1 MPNKLQFYS
10 DLAEQTARQVTGS
23 FQAWTGFL
31 TTAARLY
38 KYPFHEQLMIYAQR
52 PEATA
57 CADYELWNNTMHRY
71 VRRGSRGI
79 ALIDTS
85 GDQPRLRYV
94 FDVSDTGGG
103 ENSRRP
109 NLWEYR
115 DEHHDAV
122 TAALKRRFDVDA
134 DHGLAQQ
141 LEQIAAQLADEY
153 WNDNQPDILGIVDGS
168 FLDAYDDFTVGV
180 AFRNAA
186 VVSTTYVL
194 LSRCGLELEAFFTHE
209 DFLDVFDFNTP
220 ASVTALGTAVSKNS
234 EQALRQIE
242 VAIRN
247 YEREKSAERSQ
258 SHERAELPDQRGL
271 SDPRSDAER
280 AGGEAPGQVRED
292 AEEVP
297 AGASPGVMASDDPER
312 DPVPPPAGDRRDGLQ
327 PAGADAPGAGEGGG
341 GDGATESRRSDDLG
355 GPDEH
360 LQGPGGGDDPGRAD
374 LQLNQD
380 GDGQLNL
387 FPSEAEQIESIREA
401 ESASQSPSAFSLPQE
416 DIDHFLRLGSNEE
429 NARTI
434 IALEFMKQ
442 KPMDE
447 LTDYVK
453 QTFHD
458 GYGLIIGDR
467 HISSWA
473 ADDGLHLT
481 WGTSVRYA
489 KTAQILSWE
498 DAAVRIAELLEQGRF
513 ATNVELAEATGYE
526 RRQAAEA
533 LWYLCGDM
541 SDEAREQGW
550 MPTLRENWQGGF
562 PETTERLG
570 KLLEDQD
577 ARQTFVSE
585 LESFAAAWAL
595 HPELMRFRFYSPD
608 KVLYTVKELS
618 LPRREYV
625 SGMAEIPAIPS
636 FITEDEIDATLSHG
650 GSYEGGAG
658 RIFTFW
664 QQEHTPKEK
673 ADFLKHEY
681 GTGGGNGIV
690 SHNFHS
696 WEDHSPKGMVLKKPD
711 AEDVTLSWAKV
722 VKRIDA
728 MMAKDRY
735 LTPEAKA
742 AWEQAHLEAD
752 ESQADLGEQP
762 EQEAP
767 PAPEPA
773 HAPPAGKLTQEDIDR
788 QLRTMFPD
796 IETKRA
802 VVRYMKEHGREK
814 ETAAWLAAQY
824 DGRGVSQPLR
834 ISLPGQD
841 GQPGGEVTL
850 SWAKVQRRIAQLIQA
865 ENFYTQ
871 EEYDRMDDVDLVA
884 IREHLAQAGIVNG
897 EVVDP
902 EALDRDPFIRQVMA
916 DADDAVDGSQEE
928 PPAEEA
934 VAPGAPEAEKKRPGQ
949 SRVERNYR
957 TFDRLFSEITSGE
970 YRYLELR
977 GGENSGYMPLIIQEI
992 GEDEI
997 SVAHTYEL
1005 GGDLAYDPEMT
1016 FRIDREKG
1024 TLEPLTFRQDGSLP
1038 LYQEVYPEPGK
1049 WIPRLRNELS
1059 AFTEQWL
1066 KNIENQGR
1074 RRYRAI
1080 AVLDGE
1086 DAEVSFD
1093 ENGKPVPP
1101 SEHTPEERQTQIKD
1115 AFQAAGM
1122 TFDDFDSYDGYLVFR
1137 PEGGEAYTFP
1147 SWEEAAEWIDGVVF
1161 DDPERS
1167 DASERIMHP
1176 ERFENAADRA
1186 DAPEGFITPGGRQY
1200 HLGEEYEA
1208 HTSDGEILVNVRI
1221 ENVTEDAV
1229 FYSIPEKPGNA
1240 PNRLPRE
1247 DFDRFM
1253 DEGRFS
1259 LVHQDAELS
1268 PEPEQEAPQPAPA
1281 PPAENF
1287 RITDDHL
1294 GEGGPKTKFRAN
1306 MEAINTLKQI
1316 EFEGR
1321 SATPEEQE
1329 TLSRYV
1335 GWGGLAD
1342 AFDERKP
1349 EWANEFKELYATLT
1363 PEEYA
1368 AARAST
1374 LNAHYT
1380 TPTVIRAIYE
1390 AVENMGF
1397 RSGNILEPA
1406 MGVGNFF
1413 GILPET
1419 MRSSRLYG
1427 VELDSITGRI
1437 AEQLYPKADITVA
1450 GFETTDRKDFYD
1462 LAVGNVPFGNYQVDD
1477 RAYNKLGFSI
1487 HNYFFA
1493 KALDQV
1499 RPGGLVAFLTS
1510 RYTMDAK
1517 DPTVRK
1523 YLAQRAELLGMIR
1536 LPNNAFLAN
1545 AGTEVVSDI
1554 IFLQKR
1560 DRPIDITPEWVF
1572 TGQNKDG
1579 HAVNSYFLEHP
1590 EMVLGQQTSGR
1601 GMYGKDEYTVDPIPG
1616 AELPD
1621 QLHEAIQNI
1630 RGTYTEAELPELGE
1644 GEKVSNTIPA
1654 DPSVKNYSYAL
1665 VDGEVYYRENSVMV
1679 KPELNAAARERVK
1692 GMVELRDCVR
1702 ELIDLQMDEYT
1713 PESAIA
1719 EKQAELNRLY
1729 DAFTAKYGLINDRGN
1744 RLAFSDDDSYYLLCS
1759 LEVLDENGELER
1771 KADFFTKRTIKQQ
1784 HSVDHVDTAVEAL
1797 GVSIGERACVDLPF
1811 MASLLGGQ
1819 EKILQL
1825 VEELKG
1831 IIFKDPATGPFD
1843 YAEGGEHWN
1852 RGWQTADEYLS
1863 GNVRRKLR
1871 QAQRAAEQYPEFQVN
1886 AEALRQA
1893 QPKDLEASE
1902 IEVRLGT
1909 TWIDKEYF
1917 QQFMYETLDTPWYL
1931 QRKIHVNFSPY
1942 TAEWQIEG
1950 KSVVSVNDVAAY
1962 STYGTLRANAY
1973 RLLEDCLN
1981 LRDTRIYDT
1990 VTDPDGKERR
2000 VLNARETT
2008 LAAQKQQLLKDAFR
2022 DWIWKDPERR
2032 ATLVKQYNEEM
2043 NSTRPREYDGSH
2055 IVFSG
2060 MNPEITLRPH
2070 QRDAIAHILYGGN
2083 TLLAHEVGAGK
2094 TFEMVAA
2101 AMESKRLGLCSKSIF
2116 VVPNHLTDQWA
2127 SEILR
2132 LYPSANVLVT
2142 TKKDFQKH
2150 NRKKFVSRIATGDYD
2165 AVVIGHSQFEKI
2177 PISPERQIRLIQEQI
2192 EEITNGIEE
2201 VKGNG
2206 GERFTVKELERT
2218 KKGLEA
2224 RLKKL
2229 LEGGR
2234 KDDVVT
2240 FEELG
2245 VDRMFVDE
2253 SDNYKNLFLYTKM
2266 RNVAGLT
2273 TTDAQKS
2280 SDMFAKCRYMDELTG
2295 GRGVVF
2301 ATGTPISNSMTE
2313 LYTIQR
2319 YLQYDRLQ
2327 ELGMGH
2333 FDCWASRFG
2342 ETTTALELAPE
2353 GTGYRPRTRFA
2364 KFFNLP
2370 ELMNMFKEVA
2380 DIKTADQLHLPTPA
2394 VEYHN
2399 YVSKPTELQKEMVK
2413 KLSERASRVH
2423 SGAVD
2428 AHEDNMLK
2436 ITSDGRKLGLD
2447 QRIINPM
2454 LPDEECTKVNQC
2466 VGNILQFWR
2475 EGEDKK
2481 LTQLVF
2487 CDISTPKGRTVTER
2501 AAKTEGGNLDS
2512 PEIHTLETLVPLEPE
2527 EKERPFTIYADIR
2540 QKLIQG
2546 GMRPEQIAFIHD
2558 ADTEV
2563 RKRELFAKVRS
2574 GQVRVLIG
2582 STQKMGAGTN
2592 VQDRLIALH
2601 DLDCPWRPRDLTQRK
2616 GRIERQ
2622 GNQNPLVHVCR
2633 YVTEGTF
2640 DAYLWQTVEN
2650 KQKFISQIMTSKSPV
2665 RSCEDI
2671 DETALSFAEIK
2682 ALCAGDPRIKERMD
2696 LDVDVAKLKIMK
2708 ADHQSKQYRLEDQ
2721 LLKYFP
2727 AQIEQNKGY
2736 IRGFEA
2742 DMKTLETHP
2751 LPQEG
2756 YVGMVIRG
2764 DNLTDRENAGAAL
2777 LDAIK
2782 DVKTAD
2788 PVEIGSYRGFS
2799 MSVEFRGFVS
2809 GYVMTLKG
2817 EMSHHVEL
2825 GEDPRGNLTRIDN
2838 ALAKMPDR
2846 LKAVQAQLENLYK
2859 QQEAAR
2865 VEVGKPFPYE
2875 AELTEKTARLV
2886 ELDLQLNLSGGRPQP
2901 EETLEKRDRPSILE
2915 RLKQPLPQKSKAKAK
2930 AKTREE
2936 IL

>member
-1 MPNKLQFYS
+1 MPSKLQFYS
-10 DLAEQTARQVTGS
+10 QMADQTAQRLTGS
-23 FQAWTGFL
+23 LQAWTGFL

-38 KYPFHEQLMIYAQR
+38 KYPYHEQLMIYAQR

-57 CADYELWNNTMHRY
+57 CADYDLWNKTMRRY
-71 VRRGSRGI
+71 VRRGSQGI

-85 GDQPRLRYV
+85 GDNPKIKYV

-103 ENSRRP
+103 EQSRRP
-109 NLWEYR
+109 YLWTFQ
-115 DEHHDAV
+115 DEHYDAV
-122 TAALKRRFDVDA
+122 TAALERRFDVDA
-134 DHGLAQQ
+134 DHGLAEQ
-141 LEQIAAQLADEY
+141 LEWIAAQLVDEY
-153 WNDNQPDILGIVDGS
+153 WNDNQYDILGIVDGS
-168 FLDAYDDFTVGV
+168 FLDDYDDFNVGA

-186 VVSTTYVL
+186 VVSTTYAL
-194 LSRCGLELEAFFTHE
+194 LSRCGREPEEYFSHE
-209 DFLDVFDFNTP
+209 DFLNVFDFNTP
-220 ASVTALGTAVSKNS
+220 ATVAALGTSVSQAS
-234 EQALRQIE
+234 EQVLRQIE
-242 VAIRN
+242 VTIKN
-247 YEREKSAERSQ
+247 YEREKYAERSQ
-258 SHERAELPDQRGL
+258 SHDRADLPEKRGLPDPGP
-271 SDPRSDAER
+271 DTER
-280 AGGEAPGQVRED
+280 AGAETPGQVRED

-297 AGASPGVMASDDPER
+297 SRASPGAVESDDPQR
-312 DPVPPPAGDRRDGLQ
+312 DPVPAPAGDRRDGSQ
-327 PAGADAPGAGEGGG
+327 PHGTDAPGAGEGRG
-341 GDGATESRRSDDLG
+341 GDGGTEGQRPNDLG
-355 GPDEH
+355 GPDEY
-360 LQGPGGGDDPGRAD
+360 LQGPGGGDDPERAD
-374 LQLNQD
+374 LQLSQD
-380 GDGQLNL
+380 ADGQFNL
-387 FPSEAEQIESIREA
+387 FPTEEEQIERISEAESVPET
-401 ESASQSPSAFSLPQE
+401 PSAFSVSQE
-416 DIDHFLRLGSNEE
+416 DIDHLLRLGSNTE
-429 NARTI
+429 NARTR

-442 KPMDE
+442 KPMNE
-447 LTDYVK
+447 LTDFVK
-453 QTFHD
+453 QTFRE
-458 GYGLIIGDR
+458 GYGLKLGDR
-467 HISSWA
+467 NLSSWA
-473 ADDGLHLT
+473 ADDGLHIT

-489 KTAQILSWE
+489 NTAQILSWE
-498 DAAVRIAELLEQGRF
+498 DAASRIGKLLEQGRF
-513 ATNVELAEATGYE
+513 AANVELAEAPGYE
-526 RRQAAEA
+526 RRQAAES
-533 LWYLCGDM
+533 LWYLSGDM
-541 SDEAREQGW
+541 SDEAHEQGW
-550 MPTLRENWQGGF
+550 LPTLRENVTGGF
-562 PETTERLG
+562 PDATERLIR
-570 KLLEDQD
+570 LLADPD
-577 ARQTFVSE
+577 TRQTFVTE
-585 LESFAAAWAL
+585 LEAFTTAWKQD
-595 HPELMRFRFYSPD
+595 PGLMRFRWYRPD
-608 KVLYTVKELS
+608 RVLGTLSELS
-618 LPRREYV
+618 LPRRDYV
-625 SGMAEIPAIPS
+625 SDMAELLPIPS
-636 FITEDEIDATLSHG
+636 FITEDEIDAVLSRG

-658 RIFTFW
+658 RIYSFW

-673 ADFLKHEY
+673 ADFLKQEY
-681 GTGGGNGIV
+681 GTGGGNGTV

-696 WEDHSPKGMVLKKPD
+696 WEDHSAKGIVLKKPN
-711 AEDVTLSWAKV
+711 AEDVTLTWAKV
-722 VKRIDA
+722 AKRIDA
-728 MMAKDRY
+728 LVAKDRY

-742 AWEQAHLEAD
+742 EWELAQKAA
-752 ESQADLGEQP
+752 A
-762 EQEAP
+762 
-767 PAPEPA
+767 APEPELS
-773 HAPPAGKLTQEDIDR
+773 PARKLNQEDIDQ
-788 QLRTMFPD
+788 QLRTIFPD

-802 VVRYMKEHGREK
+802 VVRYMNEHGREK

-824 DGRGVSQPLR
+824 YGTDVSQPLH
-834 ISLPGQD
+834 ISVAGRE
-841 GQPGGEVTL
+841 GEVTL

-865 ENFYTQ
+865 EQFYTQ
-871 EEYDRMDDVDLVA
+871 EEYDRMEDVDPVA
-884 IREHLAQAGIVNG
+884 IREHLAQAGIVGG

-902 EALDRDPFIRQVMA
+902 EALDRDPFILQVMA
-916 DADDAVDGSQEE
+916 DAEKNEQ
-928 PPAEEA
+928 
-934 VAPGAPEAEKKRPGQ
+934 GAPEQPVQTPPQAP
-949 SRVERNYR
+949 
-957 TFDRLFSEITSGE
+957 
-970 YRYLELR
+970 
-977 GGENSGYMPLIIQEI
+977 MP
-992 GEDEI
+992 
-997 SVAHTYEL
+997 
-1005 GGDLAYDPEMT
+1005 
-1016 FRIDREKG
+1016 
-1024 TLEPLTFRQDGSLP
+1024 
-1038 LYQEVYPEPGK
+1038 
-1049 WIPRLRNELS
+1049 
-1059 AFTEQWL
+1059 
-1066 KNIENQGR
+1066 
-1074 RRYRAI
+1074 
-1080 AVLDGE
+1080 
-1086 DAEVSFD
+1086 
-1093 ENGKPVPP
+1093 PV
-1101 SEHTPEERQTQIKD
+1101 
-1115 AFQAAGM
+1115 
-1122 TFDDFDSYDGYLVFR
+1122 
-1137 PEGGEAYTFP
+1137 
-1147 SWEEAAEWIDGVVF
+1147 
-1161 DDPERS
+1161 
-1167 DASERIMHP
+1167 
-1176 ERFENAADRA
+1176 
-1186 DAPEGFITPGGRQY
+1186 
-1200 HLGEEYEA
+1200 
-1208 HTSDGEILVNVRI
+1208 
-1221 ENVTEDAV
+1221 
-1229 FYSIPEKPGNA
+1229 
-1240 PNRLPRE
+1240 
-1247 DFDRFM
+1247 
-1253 DEGRFS
+1253 
-1259 LVHQDAELS
+1259 
-1268 PEPEQEAPQPAPA
+1268 
-1281 PPAENF
+1281 ENF
-1287 RITDDHL
+1287 RITYDHL
-1294 GEGGPKTKFRAN
+1294 GEGGPKAKFRAN

-1316 EFEGR
+1316 EFESR

-1329 TLSRYV
+1329 ILSRYV
-1335 GWGGLAD
+1335 GWGGLPE
-1342 AFDERKP
+1342 AFDENKL
-1349 EWANEFKELYATLT
+1349 EWADEFKELYAALS

-1380 TPTVIRAIYE
+1380 TPTVIRAVYE

-1406 MGVGNFF
+1406 MGIGNFF
-1413 GILPET
+1413 GMLPES
-1419 MRSSRLYG
+1419 MSGSRLYG
-1427 VELDSITGRI
+1427 VELESISGRI
-1437 AEQLYPKADITVA
+1437 AKQLYPKAHITVA
-1450 GFETTDRKDFYD
+1450 GFETTNRRDFYD
-1462 LAVGNVPFGNYQVDD
+1462 LAVGNVPFGSYRVDD

-1499 RPGGLVAFLTS
+1499 RPGGVVAFLS
-1510 RYTMDAK
+1510 SHYTLDAK
-1517 DPTVRK
+1517 DPAVRK
-1523 YLAQRAELLGMIR
+1523 YLAERADFLGAIR

-1560 DRPIDITPEWVF
+1560 DRPIDITPEWVY
-1572 TGQNKDG
+1572 TGQNEDG

-1590 EMVLGQQTSGR
+1590 EMVLGQQTSDR
-1601 GMYGKDEYTVDPIPG
+1601 GMYGKDEYTVEPIPG
-1616 AELPD
+1616 VALAD
-1621 QLHEAIQNI
+1621 QLHDAIQNI
-1630 RGTYTEAELPELGE
+1630 HGTYTEAELPELGE
-1644 GEKVSNTIPA
+1644 GEEVSNTIPA
-1654 DPSVKNYSYAL
+1654 DPNVKNYSYTV

-1679 KPELNAAARERVK
+1679 RPELNATARDRVK

-1713 PESAIA
+1713 SERTIT
-1719 EKQAELNRLY
+1719 EKQGELNRLY

-1771 KADFFTKRTIKQQ
+1771 KADFFTKRTIKQS

-1819 EKILQL
+1819 EKIPQI
-1825 VEELKG
+1825 VEDLKG
-1831 IIFKDPATGPFD
+1831 IIFKDPSTGPFD

-1852 RGWQTADEYLS
+1852 QGWKTADEYLS

-1871 QAQRAAEQYPEFQVN
+1871 QARRAAGEYPEFQVN
-1886 AEALRQA
+1886 AEALQQA
-1893 QPKDLEASE
+1893 QPRDLEASE

-1909 TWIDKEYF
+1909 TWINKKYF
-1917 QQFMYETLDTPWYL
+1917 QQFMYETFDTPWHL
-1931 QRKIHVNFSPY
+1931 QRRIKVNFSPY

-1950 KSVVSVNDVAAY
+1950 KSVVSITDVAAY

-1990 VTDPDGKERR
+1990 ITDPDGKERR
-2000 VLNARETT
+2000 VLNVKETT
-2008 LAAQKQQLLKDAFR
+2008 LAAQKQQLIKDAFK
-2022 DWIWKDPERR
+2022 DWIWQDPERR
-2032 ATLVKQYNEEM
+2032 ETLVKQYNEEM

-2060 MNPEITLRPH
+2060 MNPEITLRSH

-2127 SEILR
+2127 AEFLR
-2132 LYPSANVLVT
+2132 LYPSANILVT

-2165 AVVIGHSQFEKI
+2165 AIIIGHSQFEKI

-2192 EEITNGIEE
+2192 DEITNGIEE

-2229 LEGGR
+2229 MEGGG

-2295 GRGVVF
+2295 GRSVVF

-2327 ELGMGH
+2327 EMGMGH

-2353 GTGYRPRTRFA
+2353 GTGYRARTRFA

-2380 DIKTADQLHLPTPA
+2380 DIKTADQLQLPTPE

-2399 YVSKPTELQKEMVK
+2399 FVSKPTEIQKEMVK
-2413 KLSERASRVH
+2413 DLSERASRVH
-2423 SGAVD
+2423 SGTVN

-2447 QRIINPM
+2447 QRVINPM
-2454 LPDEECTKVNQC
+2454 LPDEEGTKVNQC
-2466 VGNILQFWR
+2466 VENILRYWR
-2475 EGEDKK
+2475 EGENKQ

-2487 CDISTPKGRTVTER
+2487 CDISTPKGRAVTEK
-2501 AAKTEGGNLDS
+2501 AAKTESGNLDS
-2512 PEIHTLETLVPLEPE
+2512 PEIHALETLVPLEGE
-2527 EKERPFTIYADIR
+2527 DKIRPFTIYEDLR
-2540 QKLIQG
+2540 QKLIRG
-2546 GMRPEQIAFIHD
+2546 GMQADQIAFIHD
-2558 ADTEV
+2558 ADSEA
-2563 RKRELFAKVRS
+2563 RKRELFSKVRS

-2622 GNQNPLVHVCR
+2622 GNTNPLVHVCR

-2696 LDVDVAKLKIMK
+2696 LDVEVSKLKIMK

-2727 AQIEQNKGY
+2727 EQIEQNKGF

-2742 DMKTLETHP
+2742 DMKTLEAHP
-2751 LPQEG
+2751 LPEEG
-2756 YVGMVIRG
+2756 YIGMQIRG
-2764 DNLTDRENAGAAL
+2764 DVLTDKENAGAAL
-2777 LDAIK
+2777 IDAAK
-2782 DVKTAD
+2782 EVKTAD
-2788 PVEIGSYRGFS
+2788 PVEIGSYRGFT
-2799 MSVEFRGFVS
+2799 MSVEFRGFLS
-2809 GYVMTLKG
+2809 GYVLTLKG
-2817 EMSHHVEL
+2817 RMSHHVEL

-2838 ALAKMPDR
+2838 ALAKIPDR
-2846 LKAVQAQLENLYK
+2846 LKAVQVQLENLYK

-2886 ELDLQLNLSGGRPQP
+2886 ELDLQLNLNGGHPQP
-2901 EETLEKRDRPSILE
+2901 EQVVAKQQRPSILE
-2915 RLKQPLPQKSKAKAK
+2915 RLKQPLPQRSMTKQ
-2930 AKTREE
+2930 KTRTMEE